1 MPFQVPGKMEGK
13 VQRYPITPIPPPPMH
28 AQFPAIGVRHRY
40 GTFVI
45 IDELPLT
52 RHDHPKFIVCVMFT
66 LGGVHSVSLGKRAD
80 T

>member
-1 MPFQVPGKMEGK
+1 
-13 VQRYPITPIPPPPMH
+13 MH